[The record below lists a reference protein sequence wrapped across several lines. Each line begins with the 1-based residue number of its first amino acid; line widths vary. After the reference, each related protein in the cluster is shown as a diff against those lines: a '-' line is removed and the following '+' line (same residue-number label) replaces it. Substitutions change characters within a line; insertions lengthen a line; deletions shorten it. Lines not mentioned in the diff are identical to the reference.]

1 MSEAL
6 YETGG
11 LAREAIG
18 LQLAYGDRL
27 IEKGR
32 DRVATPSTGGMG
44 PYTLSGTLGT
54 EITIQAQ
61 TYSVEELTEYAQI
74 HVRVHKGIQFTVE
87 VRGGEVGNIV
97 DQDGEVV
104 RDQVIIEYLAMQIA
118 RAKEKPRARMGD
130 LALKIVGMFT
140 K

>member
-1 MSEAL
+1 MYKTL
-6 YETGG
+6 YETEG

-18 LQLAYGDRL
+18 LQLAYADRL

-44 PYTLSGTLGT
+44 PHTLTGTLGT
-54 EITIQAQ
+54 EITIRAQ
-61 TYSVEELTEYAQI
+61 TYGVDELTHYAQI
-74 HVRVHKGIQFTVE
+74 HVHVHRGIQFTIE

-104 RDQVIIEYLAMQIA
+104 RDPVIIEYLTMQIA
-118 RAKEKPRARMGD
+118 HAKEKPRARMGD